1 MFASLD
7 RSIVHPLRSR
17 SAPSKRFHVIPFPIT
32 FPGSSSCPR
41 RFSRSFLKKGF
52 LGDRCSPIAN
62 VVRRTKQHPFAFCCS
77 SSRVS
82 LSYHRIRGYYIS
94 YFRLIHENTSDTYG
108 QRCFIFD
115 TKKPPPS
122 VATTFCLVL
131 PYQMFLRIPFVNH
144 IFSRIVYPLLEPRY
158 S

>member
-17 SAPSKRFHVIPFPIT
+17 SAPSKRYTVSDHVSWIVVVPTTLLEIF
-32 FPGSSSCPR
+32 F
-41 RFSRSFLKKGF
+41 KKSF

-94 YFRLIHENTSDTYG
+94 HFRLIHENTSDTYG